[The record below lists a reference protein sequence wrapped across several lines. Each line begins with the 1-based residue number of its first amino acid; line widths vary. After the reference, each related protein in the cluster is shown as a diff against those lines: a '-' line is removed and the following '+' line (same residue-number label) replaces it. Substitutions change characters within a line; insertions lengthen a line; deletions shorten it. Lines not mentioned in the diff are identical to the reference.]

1 MKKEYINVVIE
12 VVEFKNED
20 IITTSN
26 LGNFN
31 LPGDSE
37 FPWDNF

>member
-1 MKKEYINVVIE
+1 MKKEYTNVVIE

-20 IITTSN
+20 IITTST
-26 LGNFN
+26 LGDFK

-37 FPWDNF
+37 FPWESF